1 MACTVP
7 LLRQRQPL
15 CARMNGGIHVDFAD
29 CSDRSGAAPDRRAAN
44 VGLQLGLGLLAERR
58 SWAGRADLDR
68 AHADGQDLGPCTAAG
83 RPSGRPAVFLEF
95 ASGALVKRTSITR
108 RETSMRTAASIAGH
122 PIHVMLVSLPIGLWV
137 FSLICDVILMT
148 GHNPDLWFTVAYVTM
163 AGGIVGALLAAVFG
177 LIDLVS
183 LPRGHTRNLGL
194 AHMAI
199 NLVIVAVFAFDLYLR
214 TGDLESMTLPFVLSI
229 VGIAMLSVSGWL
241 G

>member
-1 MACTVP
+1 
-7 LLRQRQPL
+7 
-15 CARMNGGIHVDFAD
+15 
-29 CSDRSGAAPDRRAAN
+29 
-44 VGLQLGLGLLAERR
+44 
-58 SWAGRADLDR
+58 
-68 AHADGQDLGPCTAAG
+68 
-83 RPSGRPAVFLEF
+83 VFLEI

-241 G
+241 GGELVHVHMVGVDPDEAVRRAQHAHRELGPRRTEDARSHT